1 MSRIIGVVS
10 GKGGVG
16 KTTVVSNLALALSK
30 LGKKVV
36 IIDCNLTTSHLGFL
50 FDFYFYPKSLNDVL
64 SGKAGIEEAIFF
76 KEGIGIIP
84 ASLKVE
90 DLISIDMEKLKD
102 IIRSINADFIFLD
115 SAPGL
120 GREALNTMRASEE
133 LIYVATP
140 YLNSVLDVVKCEKVA
155 KSLGKNSSGIV
166 LNSTKNLPHELK
178 KEEVEE
184 ITRMPV
190 IATIPYDLEVEKA
203 LSLGKTV
210 LSFDPFSPASLE
222 FMRLACKLIGVE
234 ILEKKPSFFSKFFIS
249 FKKKFLFKKPSAQKG
264 IAIMEKI

>member
-1 MSRIIGVVS
+1 MGRIIGVVS

-36 IIDCNLTTSHLGFL
+36 IVDCNLTTSHLGFL

-64 SGKAGIEEAIFF
+64 SGKSEIEEAIFF

-90 DLISIDMEKLKD
+90 DLASVEMDSLKD
-102 IIRSINADFIFLD
+102 VIRSLNTDFVLLD

-120 GREALNTMRASEE
+120 GKEALNTMKASEE

-140 YLNSVLDVVKCEKVA
+140 YLNSVIDVVKCGKVA
-155 KSLGKNSSGIV
+155 RSLGKSSLGIV

-184 ITRMPV
+184 ITKMPV
-190 IATIPYDLEVEKA
+190 IATIPYDLEVERALGFGKA
-203 LSLGKTV
+203 V
-210 LSFDPFSPASLE
+210 LSFNPFSSASIE
-222 FMRLACKLIGVE
+222 FMKLACKLIGIE
-234 ILEKKPSFFSKFFIS
+234 AYEKKQNVISKVLLSLKKFFSRKAF
-249 FKKKFLFKKPSAQKG
+249 AQKG
-264 IAIMEKI
+264 MEIMEKI